1 MTKKRKVLLMV
12 VVLVAAIAYLITT
25 GMKSATYF
33 LTPDEIAASEGK
45 YVGKPIRVGGKIVG
59 GSDVWDSQ
67 NIVLTFTIYDE
78 KAPDKTMKIVYKGI
92 KPDNFKEA
100 TGAIVEGTLDS
111 NGVLNATKLMLQCPS
126 KYEADPNA
134 PNKDK
139 SGGVPKSN

>member
-33 LTPDEIAASEGK
+33 LTPGEIADSEGK
-45 YVGKPIRVGGKIVG
+45 YVGKPIRVGGKIIG
-59 GSDVWDSQ
+59 GSDIWDSQ
-67 NIVLTFTIYDE
+67 NIILTFTIYDE
-78 KAPDKTMKIVYKGI
+78 KAPDQTMKIVYKGI
-92 KPDNFKEA
+92 RPDNFKEA

-111 NGVLNATKLMLQCPS
+111 DGVLNATKLMLQCPS

-134 PNKDK
+134 PKK
-139 SGGVPKSN
+139 TGVPESN